1 MRVKILRDEA
11 VSVLEDKTNQEI
23 ENLER
28 KYNQEIVDVKFVIN
42 TTHINNFYTMIIHK
56 DKTWRG
62 KPNW

>member
-1 MRVKILRDEA
+1 MKVKILRDEA
-11 VSVLEDKTNQEI
+11 VSVLEDKINQEI

-28 KYNQEIVDVKFVIN
+28 KYNQEIVDVKLVIN
-42 TTHINNFYTMIIHK
+42 RSYTNIFYAMIIHK